1 MTRSHRRQILEIAVP
16 VSIES
21 SFQLFVGFVNQVII
35 ASLGT
40 VAIAA
45 VGLANN
51 LLFIGV
57 LTLSALGSGTGILVS
72 QARGRD
78 DQHAITRLAWVGV
91 LLATVLGTVV
101 AAPLVISSSGFL
113 SAIGTDPAVV
123 ASASGYLALVAATLP
138 FIAISSVA
146 TMVFRS
152 IGQVRLPMVVAIAT
166 GLLSPGFSWV
176 FVHVADLGE
185 PGAGIGLLV
194 AQALKAVI
202 LVGFLAGRRRGI
214 GFAAPTF
221 AIAKAESRAMVPLVM
236 PLFITEIVFS
246 SGVFLYALL
255 FGRIGTEALAVF
267 QIVTTIE
274 GVFIVGALG
283 FHSASTV
290 LVARAVGG
298 GVEADVWFWAKA
310 IWRLAL
316 KTALGLG
323 LLYVAMIPLLG
334 LLYPNTS
341 DQVRT
346 WTAVGILLN
355 ALFLPVKVSNILCF
369 GTLSSG
375 GDTRYLLLSDVVTVG
390 VVGLPL
396 AYLLGVTFGFGLW
409 GVFAARLLGEELSRI
424 TMLGLRFRSGRWFD
438 LSSTDVEPATA
449 LPA

>member
-1 MTRSHRRQILEIAVP
+1 MTRTHRRQILEIAVP

-40 VAIAA
+40 IAIAA

-72 QARGRD
+72 RARGRQ
-78 DQHAITRLAWVGV
+78 DQPAILRLAWVGV
-91 LLATVLGTVV
+91 LLALTLGSAL
-101 AAPLVISSSGFL
+101 AAPLVFWSSGFL
-113 SAIGTDPAVV
+113 TAIGTDPEVV
-123 ASASGYLALVAATLP
+123 TSASGYLSLVAGTLP
-138 FIAISSVA
+138 FVAVSSVA

-152 IGQVRLPMVVAIAT
+152 IGQVRLPMVVAMAT
-166 GLLSPGFSWV
+166 GVLSPALSWV
-176 FVHVADLGE
+176 LVHFAGLAE
-185 PGAGIGLLV
+185 PGAGIGLLIG
-194 AQALKAVI
+194 QALKAVI
-202 LVGFLAGRRRGI
+202 LVGYLTGRRYGT
-214 GFAAPTF
+214 GFSVPTAATVR
-221 AIAKAESRAMVPLVM
+221 AESRAMVPLVM
-236 PLFITEIVFS
+236 PLFVTEIVFS

-274 GVFIVGALG
+274 GVFIVGGLG

-298 GVEADVWFWAKA
+298 GVEEDVWFWARS
-310 IWRLAL
+310 IRRLAVQS
-316 KTALGLG
+316 ALGLG
-323 LLYVAMIPLLG
+323 LLYAAMIPLLG

-341 DQVRT
+341 DQVRS
-346 WTAVGILLN
+346 WTAIGILLN
-355 ALFLPVKVSNILCF
+355 ALFLPVKVSNILWF
-369 GTLSSG
+369 GTLASG

-396 AYLLGVTFGFGLW
+396 AYLLGVSFGFGLW
-409 GVFAARLLGEELSRI
+409 GVFAARLLGEELSRL
-424 TMLGLRFRSGRWFD
+424 TMLGLRYRSGRWFD
-438 LSSTDVEPATA
+438 LSAAGLEPATS